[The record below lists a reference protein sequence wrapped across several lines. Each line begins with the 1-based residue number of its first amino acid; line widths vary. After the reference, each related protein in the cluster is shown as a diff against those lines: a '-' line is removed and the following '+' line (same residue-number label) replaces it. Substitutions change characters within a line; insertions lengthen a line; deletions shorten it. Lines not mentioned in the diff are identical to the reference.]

1 MNVRFGF
8 LSLAAIMLL
17 SVTAIGQEPKA
28 DDAFFRQYWLD
39 AKVFSFRPGA
49 ESSTFRSFSGGGVE
63 SGTLTLGISDKQRHF
78 DVRIMAKLKAQR
90 FMANVAVKPTKED
103 TQTKPHE
110 IDYDLSDLAAQSLE
124 IARDDDGRIYR
135 LSLIPSIREKPM
147 PKQFQVTELRLEY
160 WSFPSSPSCART
172 YPTAKSEASV
182 SMIYRFVGSGWF
194 NTGAFVNAFFKR
206 SNAS

>member
-1 MNVRFGF
+1 
-8 LSLAAIMLL
+8 
-17 SVTAIGQEPKA
+17 
-28 DDAFFRQYWLD
+28 
-39 AKVFSFRPGA
+39 
-49 ESSTFRSFSGGGVE
+49 
-63 SGTLTLGISDKQRHF
+63 
-78 DVRIMAKLKAQR
+78 MARLKAQR

-160 WSFPSSPSCART
+160 WSFPSSPVIVNDQDYIGRLG
-172 YPTAKSEASV
+172 
-182 SMIYRFVGSGWF
+182 MGSGPLAWCDIPSLARVEF
-194 NTGAFVNAFFKR
+194 SLLHLKDAL
-206 SNAS
+206 